1 MKERQSMKVLI
12 AYYSETG
19 NTAQVARAIGEE
31 MASQGH
37 QVCLREVGAITTD
50 TLSAYDLVFLGSACH
65 DADLAS
71 PVKQIL
77 EQMPASPT
85 FQLAGFATHASH
97 TPEGGERQRE
107 MHERWASGCQRSFRQ
122 VSREKGIAF
131 LGYFGC
137 QGAPSPPIEQF
148 IHSTIVTDEDEWAA
162 YVHEVR
168 QHPDENDLRK
178 ARKFAREVMRNRER
192 VVSFP

>member
-1 MKERQSMKVLI
+1 MKVLI

-19 NTAQVARAIGEE
+19 NTAQVAQAIGEE
-31 MASQGH
+31 IRSQGH
-37 QVCLREVGAITTD
+37 EVCLGEIGAITAD

-65 DADLAS
+65 DADLAT

-77 EQMPASPT
+77 DQIPASPS
-85 FQLAGFATHASH
+85 FKLAGFATHASD

-107 MHERWASGCQRSFRQ
+107 LHERWASGCQRSFRQ
-122 VSREKGIAF
+122 ASQEKGIVL

-148 IHSTIVTDEDEWAA
+148 IHSTIVTDEEEWAA

-168 QHPDENDLRK
+168 KHPDEDDLRK
-178 ARKFAREVMRNRER
+178 AKEFAQEVMRGHER
-192 VVSFP
+192 VVDFP